1 MGLDAVILVFWMLS
15 FKPAF
20 SLSSFTFI
28 RRLFSS
34 SSLSAIRVVSSTYL
48 RLLIFLPAILIPACA
63 SWYCYW
69 VHSMKTVDSLTISF
83 PQKNDLPLT
92 TTQEKETRTLNKQFC
107 FVHIITKCCSSDTI
121 YDVQVIVQAKLL
133 LLHKASLEPSTPHL
147 WKTVPIFFYSTKEHT
162 ALNRPWGGETL

>member
-1 MGLDAVILVFWMLS
+1 MILVFWMVD

-28 RRLFSS
+28 KRLFSS
-34 SSLSAIRVVSSTYL
+34 SSLSAIRVVSSAYL

-69 VHSMKTVDSLTISF
+69 VHSMKRVNSVTISF
-83 PQKNDLPLT
+83 PQKNNLALT
-92 TTQEKETRTLNKQFC
+92 TNQKKETRALNKQFC
-107 FVHIITKCCSSDTI
+107 FVHIIIKCCSSDTI

-133 LLHKASLEPSTPHL
+133 LLPKASLEPSTLHL
-147 WKTVPIFFYSTKEHT
+147 WQSVPIFFYSTTEHT
-162 ALNRPWGGETL
+162 TLNRPGEKKPFNAII